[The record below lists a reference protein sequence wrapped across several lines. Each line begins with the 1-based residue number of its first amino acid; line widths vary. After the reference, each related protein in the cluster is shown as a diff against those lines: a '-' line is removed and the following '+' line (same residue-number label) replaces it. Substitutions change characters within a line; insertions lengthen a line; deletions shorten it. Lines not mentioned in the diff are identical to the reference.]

1 LNHSGQLSFIN
12 CNWSK
17 VMLEQNTDDIDYENM
32 DDLPLFD
39 HIEWISYLTVKATLD
54 QQNFLD
60 WESV

>member
-1 LNHSGQLSFIN
+1 
-12 CNWSK
+12 
-17 VMLEQNTDDIDYENM
+17 
-32 DDLPLFD
+32 LPLFD